1 MKISTILNSVKNT
14 KAIKA
19 NLAELGLKFTSD
31 SVFKTFVKQW
41 CKVKEDGLYYQKTK
55 ILEL

>member
-19 NLAELGLKFTSD
+19 NLAQLGLKFTSD

-41 CKVKEDGLYYQKTK
+41 CKVKEDGLYYHNKK
-55 ILEL
+55 IW